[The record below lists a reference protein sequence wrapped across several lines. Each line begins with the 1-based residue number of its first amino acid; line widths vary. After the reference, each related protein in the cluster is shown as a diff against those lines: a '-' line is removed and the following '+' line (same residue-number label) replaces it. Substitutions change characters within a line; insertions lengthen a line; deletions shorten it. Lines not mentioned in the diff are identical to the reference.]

1 MPNDAAMT
9 ATELATEAA
18 RADILAA
25 IDATGPGAIG
35 HGPIRLRHPNDRP
48 PAAAPGAAG
57 ALATDTPQRIGRGR
71 IRLR

>member
-1 MPNDAAMT
+1 MPNDPAMT

-35 HGPIRLRHPNDRP
+35 HGPIRLRVPPDPP
-48 PAAAPGAAG
+48 PAAVPEAAGGPAAPPGAG
-57 ALATDTPQRIGRGR
+57 HGR
-71 IRLR
+71 IRLRG